1 MLIIT
6 RVVRAFG
13 TGNLLFGYRTAK
25 KKTDNALVSKCVD
38 MKMSLN
44 KYTGVVVS
52 ASIYY
57 YAYALACL
65 LI

>member
-6 RVVRAFG
+6 RVVRALG

-25 KKTDNALVSKCVD
+25 KTDNALVCKCVD

-44 KYTGVVVS
+44 KYMGVVVS